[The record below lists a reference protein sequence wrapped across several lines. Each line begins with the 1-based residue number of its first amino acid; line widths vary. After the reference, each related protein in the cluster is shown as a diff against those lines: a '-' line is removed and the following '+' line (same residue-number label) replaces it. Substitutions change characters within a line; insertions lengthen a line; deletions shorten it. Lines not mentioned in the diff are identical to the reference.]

1 MDPAVAV
8 GGDWGPSRT
17 LRRQPTVPVPACGWS
32 ALQICLFSY
41 QHNKSS
47 QKTYNPPPQMKN
59 KKKSKVYT
67 ATPLSTQVDFCNIRG
82 LHANLNA
89 VHQHL
94 ETAQPTLLFLTETQ
108 ISCPAETSYLHYP
121 GYKLEHKFLRRAG
134 VCVFVREDICCRRLL
149 HLEDRDLSIL
159 WVRVDCGGH
168 TRVYACLYRSHSG
181 DRETKR
187 LFEHLQLTT
196 DKVLEQYPSTE
207 LVILG
212 DFNAHHAEW
221 LSSRSTDYAGRCAHE
236 FALAYGYSQLVDSP
250 TRIPDIEDHTSSI
263 LDLLLTQRPDG
274 YSISVDA
281 PLGSSDHCLIR
292 TLAPCTRTDPP
303 RPTSLRRLW
312 QYKSADWDGL
322 REYYASYPW
331 RQLCFTSEDPDTCAA
346 AVSETI
352 LAGMEYFI
360 PNSLVAA
367 GTRKR
372 PWFNRPCKE
381 AKRLKQAAFRAWTTA
396 RSNSDPNISDVK
408 RKLNAVSRSCKRAIA
423 RAKFEFI
430 GRIGERLVNYP
441 SGSRA
446 FWSLAKAAEGNFCLS
461 SLPPLKN
468 ADGNLAHSAKE
479 KADLL
484 GTLFASNSTLN
495 VDGSAVPP
503 TTPRCGYSMP
513 EINFSQRDVRRE
525 LLALNIHKSSGPDGI
540 PAIVLKKCAPELCP
554 VLTRLFALSYHIR
567 QVPSSWKTAHVH
579 PVPKKGDRSDPS
591 NYRPIAITSLLS
603 KVMERV
609 INTKLLRYLEEH
621 DLISD
626 RQYGFRHG
634 RSTGDLLVYLTHR
647 WASAIESQGEALAVS
662 LDMAKAFDRVW
673 HRGLLSKLP
682 SYGLPEGLCKWVASF
697 LSGRCIRAVVDGCC
711 SAKLGLN
718 AGVPQ
723 GSVLSPTLFLLHIND
738 LLSIDGIRCYAD
750 DSTGDA
756 FYTGRA
762 NIPRSAVV
770 ESREQLVSQIES
782 ILSRVSDWGRDNLVQ
797 FNPSKTQVCAFTAKK
812 TPFTVAPQFQD
823 TPLIISSSI
832 GILGVDISSD
842 VQFRCHLE
850 DKVKLASKKLGV
862 LNRAKR
868 YFTPGQRLLL
878 YKSQVRPHMEY
889 CSHLW
894 AGAPAYQL
902 GPLDSVQKRAVRIVD
917 DPILTSDIEPLSL
930 RRDLAS
936 LCVLYR
942 LYNGL
947 CSEELFEMMPTATFY
962 HRTARHRQGIHAHT
976 LQPKWSRTVRFQRN
990 FLPRTIRLWNELPA
1004 EVFPQCYSMGSF
1016 KGGVN
1021 RFLKGRQRACDA
1033 PGVAG
1038 VHRLR

>member
-1 MDPAVAV
+1 M
-8 GGDWGPSRT
+8 
-17 LRRQPTVPVPACGWS
+17 
-32 ALQICLFSY
+32 
-41 QHNKSS
+41 
-47 QKTYNPPPQMKN
+47 
-59 KKKSKVYT
+59 
-67 ATPLSTQVDFCNIRG
+67 
-82 LHANLNA
+82 
-89 VHQHL
+89 
-94 ETAQPTLLFLTETQ
+94 
-108 ISCPAETSYLHYP
+108 
-121 GYKLEHKFLRRAG
+121 
-134 VCVFVREDICCRRLL
+134 FVREDICCRRLL

-159 WVRVDCGGH
+159 WVRVDYGGH

-196 DKVLEQYPSTE
+196 DKVLELYPSTE

-212 DFNAHHAEW
+212 DFNAHHTEW

-236 FALAYGYSQLVDSP
+236 FALAYGYSQLVHSP

-292 TLAPCTRTDPP
+292 TLAPCTRADPP
-303 RPTSLRRLW
+303 RPTSLRRIW

-381 AKRLKQAAFRAWTTA
+381 AKRIKQATFRAWTTA
-396 RSNSDPNISDVK
+396 RSNSDPNVSDVK

-430 GRIGERLVNYP
+430 GRIGERLANYP

-461 SLPPLKN
+461 SLPPLQN

-495 VDGSAVPP
+495 VDESAVPP
-503 TTPRCGYSMP
+503 TIPRCGHSMP
-513 EINFSQRDVRRE
+513 EISFSQRDVRRE
-525 LLALNIHKSSGPDGI
+525 LLSLDVHKSSGPDGI
-540 PAIVLKKCAPELCP
+540 PAIVLKQCAPELCP
-554 VLTRLFALSYHIR
+554 VLTRLFALSYHTR

-711 SAKLGLN
+711 SAKLDLN

-738 LLSIDGIRCYAD
+738 LLSIDGIHCYAD

-782 ILSRVSDWGRDNLVQ
+782 SLSKVSDWGRNNLVQ

-823 TPLIISSSI
+823 TTLTISNSI
-832 GILGVDISSD
+832 GILGIDISSD

-850 DKVKLASKKLGV
+850 DKVKMASKKLGV

-902 GPLDSVQKRAVRIVD
+902 GPLDSVQRRAVRIVD

-947 CSEELFEMMPTATFY
+947 CSEELFEMMPTAAFY

-976 LQPKWSRTVRFQRN
+976 LQPKWSRTVRYQRN

-1004 EVFPQCYSMGSF
+1004 EVFPQDYSMGSF
-1016 KGGVN
+1016 KRGVN